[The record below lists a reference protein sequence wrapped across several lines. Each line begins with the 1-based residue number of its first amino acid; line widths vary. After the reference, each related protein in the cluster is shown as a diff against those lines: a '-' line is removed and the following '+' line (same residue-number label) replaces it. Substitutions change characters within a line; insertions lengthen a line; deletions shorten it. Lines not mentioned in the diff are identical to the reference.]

1 MTQPDATL
9 LRVEIS
15 ISTLITHEKNTLH
28 YLTIKAGFPAG
39 RNFSQIVQMRKI
51 YEEDLSKIY
60 AAKKKGK

>member
-1 MTQPDATL
+1 MKKYAPLSDL
-9 LRVEIS
+9 NSRLS
-15 ISTLITHEKNTLH
+15 
-28 YLTIKAGFPAG
+28 GC